1 MGNKTSGI
9 GASVLDK
16 KGYTLLPP
24 NEQKKFEQFQKKR
37 KQSKEEIE
45 ETELTSPIPSEPEP
59 SSDKLANDRVK
70 LYKEKNAFNDEKV
83 LQNTE
88 DAEDQ

>member
-16 KGYTLLPP
+16 KDYTLLPP

-37 KQSKEEIE
+37 KQSKEELE
-45 ETELTSPIPSEPEP
+45 ETELTSQMPSEPEP
-59 SSDKLANDRVK
+59 SSDQLSDDRVK
-70 LYKEKNAFNDEKV
+70 LYEEKNNFSNKRKATEVTDED
-83 LQNTE
+83 E
-88 DAEDQ
+88 E